1 MPFNGNG
8 VYSLPAGNPVV
19 ANTTASSTVHNNTN
33 SDIATALTNCVT
45 KDGQSTPT
53 ANIPLGGFKL
63 TNVGAA
69 TSVSDAVIASQIQN
83 NGLTNLSS
91 VSNTNTITATVTPVP
106 SAYAT
111 GQVFTFEPANNN
123 TGAATINI
131 SSLGAKDI
139 YLNNAP
145 LAADVLIAGQ
155 PVVIRYN
162 GTQFEIIGKADF
174 ASLNAASQ
182 TFAGNVSINGNTT
195 LGDAFSD
202 TVTINAQAWSV
213 PNGFAVNTDELIFDT
228 RGNIGLAAIPSSW
241 SSATAFQVDVG
252 SVWNFNAADN
262 IFIGCNYYYDG
273 TDRRY
278 INSAFATEYL
288 QDCSTGV
295 HTWSRASSGTAGN
308 VATLTESAR
317 ITPDGFFKASNTG
330 SYSGGATGTF
340 HEITTSISGNYIG
353 RSYQTSIDP
362 FGWDLAYTGAT
373 TNGTGNEFIRTR
385 DATSTRFV
393 LRSNGG
399 IANYQ
404 ANDVNLSDER
414 EKTNINLAKNYL
426 KTICSIPVKTFN
438 YIDQNLK
445 YDGGL
450 TLGVIAQE
458 VQSVAPE
465 LVHESNWGT
474 KEEPKNRLSI
484 YQTDLQYAL
493 MKSIQELKE
502 INDAQKDTIEAL
514 TARIEA
520 LEAKQ

>member
-83 NGLTNLSS
+83 NGLTDLSS
-91 VSNTNTITATVTPVP
+91 VSGTNTITATVTPVP

-174 ASLNAASQ
+174 ASLNAVSQ
-182 TFAGNVSINGNTT
+182 TFAGSVSINNNTT
-195 LGDAFSD
+195 LGDAAGDS
-202 TVTINAQAWSV
+202 VTFNAAAWSA
-213 PNGFAVNTDELIFDT
+213 PNGFAIDT
-228 RGNIGLAAIPSSW
+228 TKLVLDSNSNFGLGVVPQSWSQGQAFEIDGAGNAIWGNSSGDIWMFANAYFNSGNFKYAASSIPSAYIRIGAASGNL
-241 SSATAFQVDVG
+241 AFG
-252 SVWNFNAADN
+252 NAA
-262 IFIGCNYYYDG
+262 
-273 TDRRY
+273 
-278 INSAFATEYL
+278 A
-288 QDCSTGV
+288 
-295 HTWSRASSGTAGN
+295 GTAGN
-308 VATLTESAR
+308 NITFSDRLT
-317 ITPDGFFKASNTG
+317 INVNGLHFINNTGLPINNGFVSVQGDASNPPARLYQTGGDSAPALACDKSSSTNTTSQVFQIFTINNQSTG
-330 SYSGGATGTF
+330 SGQINANGASQAAFGTF
-340 HEITTSISGNYIG
+340 SDRTLKENIIDLGDELSNILSLRPVEFDYIE
-353 RSYQTSIDP
+353 S
-362 FGWDLAYTGAT
+362 
-373 TNGTGNEFIRTR
+373 E
-385 DATSTRFV
+385 
-393 LRSNGG
+393 GG
-399 IANYQ
+399 GHQ
-404 ANDVNLSDER
+404 VG
-414 EKTNINLAKNYL
+414 
-426 KTICSIPVKTFN
+426 F
-438 YIDQNLK
+438 
-445 YDGGL
+445 
-450 TLGVIAQE
+450 IAQE
-458 VQSVAPE
+458 VKEVYPDLIGERADGKMTLTGMAKMEARLIKAIQQQHGIIQS
-465 LVHESNWGT
+465 
-474 KEEPKNRLSI
+474 
-484 YQTDLQYAL
+484 
-493 MKSIQELKE
+493 
-502 INDAQKDTIEAL
+502 L

-520 LEAKQ
+520 LEAK